1 MPDDNGAAAPP
12 ARLEELRALVDD
24 ALRGDCAAT
33 AVWYADKLATLSR
46 GAVEDELRLAR
57 AELADAPRRPLRQVG
72 ISLREDEARRAPETQ
87 RRMEEAERRG
97 TSDWIE
103 VATAVQ
109 RRVAR
114 ESLPAGASE
123 GDVDARVAAMRY
135 AAQRHPEI
143 CHWVRFNRARV
154 GDLREG
160 DAAPDVSLS
169 RLDGAATSLLADRDE
184 AKPLIVVS
192 GSLS

>member
-1 MPDDNGAAAPP
+1 MA
-12 ARLEELRALVDD
+12 LLR
-24 ALRGDCAAT
+24 
-33 AVWYADKLATLSR
+33 
-46 GAVEDELRLAR
+46 
-57 AELADAPRRPLRQVG
+57 
-72 ISLREDEARRAPETQ
+72 REDAARRAPETQ

-135 AAQRHPEI
+135 AAQRHPEW

-154 GDLREG
+154 TNRTKRSGR
-160 DAAPDVSLS
+160 SLTYKWPS
-169 RLDGAATSLLADRDE
+169 TIQCLNAGFDR
-184 AKPLIVVS
+184 
-192 GSLS
+192 

>member
-1 MPDDNGAAAPP
+1 M
-12 ARLEELRALVDD
+12 AL
-24 ALRGDCAAT
+24 L
-33 AVWYADKLATLSR
+33 
-46 GAVEDELRLAR
+46 
-57 AELADAPRRPLRQVG
+57 Q
-72 ISLREDEARRAPETQ
+72 REDMARRAPETQ
-87 RRMEEAERRG
+87 RLMEMAERRG

-109 RRVAR
+109 RRIAR

-169 RLDGAATSLLADRDE
+169 RLDGATTSLLADLDE
-184 AKPLIVVS
+184 AKPLVVVS

>member
-1 MPDDNGAAAPP
+1 M
-12 ARLEELRALVDD
+12 ALLQHED
-24 ALRGDCAAT
+24 A
-33 AVWYADKLATLSR
+33 
-46 GAVEDELRLAR
+46 
-57 AELADAPRRPLRQVG
+57 
-72 ISLREDEARRAPETQ
+72 ARREPETQ

-123 GDVDARVAAMRY
+123 GEVDARVTAMRY
-135 AAQRHPEI
+135 AAQRHPEC

-154 GDLREG
+154 GDLRAG
-160 DAAPDVSLS
+160 DAAPDV
-169 RLDGAATSLLADRDE
+169 RLWRLDDGAATSLLADRDE
-184 AKPLIVVS
+184 AKSLIVVS
-192 GSLS
+192 GALS

>member
-1 MPDDNGAAAPP
+1 M
-12 ARLEELRALVDD
+12 ALLQHED
-24 ALRGDCAAT
+24 A
-33 AVWYADKLATLSR
+33 
-46 GAVEDELRLAR
+46 
-57 AELADAPRRPLRQVG
+57 
-72 ISLREDEARRAPETQ
+72 ARREPETQ

-160 DAAPDVSLS
+160 DAAPDV
-169 RLDGAATSLLADRDE
+169 RLWRLDDGAATSLLADRDLS
-184 AKPLIVVS
+184 KPLVVVS

>member
-1 MPDDNGAAAPP
+1 M
-12 ARLEELRALVDD
+12 ALLQHED
-24 ALRGDCAAT
+24 A
-33 AVWYADKLATLSR
+33 
-46 GAVEDELRLAR
+46 
-57 AELADAPRRPLRQVG
+57 
-72 ISLREDEARRAPETQ
+72 ARREPETQ

-109 RRVAR
+109 RCVAR

-123 GDVDARVAAMRY
+123 GDVDARVTAMRY
-135 AAQRHPEI
+135 AAQRHPEC

-169 RLDGAATSLLADRDE
+169 RLDGVATSLLADRDLS
-184 AKPLIVVS
+184 KPLIVVS

>member
-1 MPDDNGAAAPP
+1 MA
-12 ARLEELRALVDD
+12 LLR
-24 ALRGDCAAT
+24 
-33 AVWYADKLATLSR
+33 
-46 GAVEDELRLAR
+46 
-57 AELADAPRRPLRQVG
+57 
-72 ISLREDEARRAPETQ
+72 REDAARRAPETQ
-87 RRMEEAERRG
+87 RLMEEAERRG

-160 DAAPDVSLS
+160 DAAPDCKLWH
-169 RLDGAATSLLADRDE
+169 LDGAATSLLADRDPS
-184 AKPLIVVS
+184 KPLIVVS

>member
-1 MPDDNGAAAPP
+1 M
-12 ARLEELRALVDD
+12 AL
-24 ALRGDCAAT
+24 L
-33 AVWYADKLATLSR
+33 
-46 GAVEDELRLAR
+46 
-57 AELADAPRRPLRQVG
+57 Q
-72 ISLREDEARRAPETQ
+72 REDAARREPETQ

-114 ESLPAGASE
+114 ESLLAGASE
-123 GDVDARVAAMRY
+123 GDVDARVTAMRY
-135 AAQRHPEI
+135 AAQRHPEC

-160 DAAPDVSLS
+160 DAAPDVPLWH
-169 RLDGAATSLLADRDE
+169 LDGAATSLLAGRDLS
-184 AKPLIVVS
+184 KPLIVVS

>member
-1 MPDDNGAAAPP
+1 M
-12 ARLEELRALVDD
+12 AL
-24 ALRGDCAAT
+24 
-33 AVWYADKLATLSR
+33 
-46 GAVEDELRLAR
+46 
-57 AELADAPRRPLRQVG
+57 LRQ
-72 ISLREDEARRAPETQ
+72 EDAARRAPETQ
-87 RRMEEAERRG
+87 RLMEESERRG

-160 DAAPDVSLS
+160 GAAPDVPLS
-169 RLDGAATSLLADRDE
+169 RLDGAATSLLAGRDLS
-184 AKPLIVVS
+184 KPLVVVS

>member
-1 MPDDNGAAAPP
+1 MA
-12 ARLEELRALVDD
+12 LLR
-24 ALRGDCAAT
+24 
-33 AVWYADKLATLSR
+33 
-46 GAVEDELRLAR
+46 
-57 AELADAPRRPLRQVG
+57 
-72 ISLREDEARRAPETQ
+72 RENEARRAPETQ

-160 DAAPDVSLS
+160 DAAPDV
-169 RLDGAATSLLADRDE
+169 RLWRLDDGAATSLLADRDE
-184 AKPLIVVS
+184 AKPIVVVS

>member
-1 MPDDNGAAAPP
+1 MA
-12 ARLEELRALVDD
+12 LLR
-24 ALRGDCAAT
+24 
-33 AVWYADKLATLSR
+33 
-46 GAVEDELRLAR
+46 
-57 AELADAPRRPLRQVG
+57 
-72 ISLREDEARRAPETQ
+72 REDAARRAPETQ

-135 AAQRHPEI
+135 AAQRHPEW

-154 GDLREG
+154 SDLRAG
-160 DAAPDVSLS
+160 DAAPDV
-169 RLDGAATSLLADRDE
+169 RLWRLDDGAATSLLADRDE

>member
-1 MPDDNGAAAPP
+1 MA
-12 ARLEELRALVDD
+12 LLR
-24 ALRGDCAAT
+24 
-33 AVWYADKLATLSR
+33 
-46 GAVEDELRLAR
+46 
-57 AELADAPRRPLRQVG
+57 
-72 ISLREDEARRAPETQ
+72 REDAARRAPETQ

-123 GDVDARVAAMRY
+123 GDVDARVTAMRY
-135 AAQRHPEI
+135 AAQRHPEC

-160 DAAPDVSLS
+160 DAAPDVRLW
-169 RLDGAATSLLADRDE
+169 RLDGAATSLLAGRDLS
-184 AKPLIVVS
+184 KPLVVVS

>member
-1 MPDDNGAAAPP
+1 M
-12 ARLEELRALVDD
+12 AL
-24 ALRGDCAAT
+24 
-33 AVWYADKLATLSR
+33 
-46 GAVEDELRLAR
+46 
-57 AELADAPRRPLRQVG
+57 LRQ
-72 ISLREDEARRAPETQ
+72 EDAARRAPETQ
-87 RRMEEAERRG
+87 RLMEESERRG

-114 ESLPAGASE
+114 ESLPAGTSE
-123 GDVDARVAAMRY
+123 GDVDARVTAMRY
-135 AAQRHPEI
+135 AAQRHPEC

-160 DAAPDVSLS
+160 DAAPDVRLW
-169 RLDGAATSLLADRDE
+169 RLDGVATSLLAGRDLS
-184 AKPLIVVS
+184 KPLVVVS

>member
-1 MPDDNGAAAPP
+1 MA
-12 ARLEELRALVDD
+12 LLR
-24 ALRGDCAAT
+24 
-33 AVWYADKLATLSR
+33 
-46 GAVEDELRLAR
+46 
-57 AELADAPRRPLRQVG
+57 
-72 ISLREDEARRAPETQ
+72 RENEARRAPETQ
-87 RRMEEAERRG
+87 RRMEEAERSG
-97 TSDWIE
+97 ASDWIE

-123 GDVDARVAAMRY
+123 GNVDARVAAMRY

-160 DAAPDVSLS
+160 DAAPDV
-169 RLDGAATSLLADRDE
+169 RLWRLDDGAATSLLADRDLS
-184 AKPLIVVS
+184 KPLVVVS

>member
-1 MPDDNGAAAPP
+1 MA
-12 ARLEELRALVDD
+12 LLR
-24 ALRGDCAAT
+24 
-33 AVWYADKLATLSR
+33 
-46 GAVEDELRLAR
+46 
-57 AELADAPRRPLRQVG
+57 
-72 ISLREDEARRAPETQ
+72 REDAARRAPETQ
-87 RRMEEAERRG
+87 RLMEEAERRG

-123 GDVDARVAAMRY
+123 GDVDARVTAMRY

-154 GDLREG
+154 GDLRAG
-160 DAAPDVSLS
+160 DVAPDVKLWH
-169 RLDGAATSLLADRDE
+169 LGGAATSLLADRDLS
-184 AKPLIVVS
+184 KSLVVVS

>member
-1 MPDDNGAAAPP
+1 M
-12 ARLEELRALVDD
+12 AL
-24 ALRGDCAAT
+24 L
-33 AVWYADKLATLSR
+33 
-46 GAVEDELRLAR
+46 
-57 AELADAPRRPLRQVG
+57 Q
-72 ISLREDEARRAPETQ
+72 REDAARREPETQ

-123 GDVDARVAAMRY
+123 GEVDARVAAMRY

-154 GDLREG
+154 GDLRAG
-160 DAAPDVSLS
+160 DVAPDVKLWH
-169 RLDGAATSLLADRDE
+169 LGGAATSLLADRDLS
-184 AKPLIVVS
+184 KPLIVVS

>member
-1 MPDDNGAAAPP
+1 M
-12 ARLEELRALVDD
+12 
-24 ALRGDCAAT
+24 
-33 AVWYADKLATLSR
+33 
-46 GAVEDELRLAR
+46 
-57 AELADAPRRPLRQVG
+57 
-72 ISLREDEARRAPETQ
+72 
-87 RRMEEAERRG
+87 
-97 TSDWIE
+97 
-103 VATAVQ
+103 
-109 RRVAR
+109 AR

-160 DAAPDVSLS
+160 GVAPDVSLS
-169 RLDGAATSLLADRDE
+169 RLDGAATSLLADRDLS
-184 AKPLIVVS
+184 KPLVVVS

>member
-1 MPDDNGAAAPP
+1 LAEAQLVA
-12 ARLEELRALVDD
+12 LLR
-24 ALRGDCAAT
+24 
-33 AVWYADKLATLSR
+33 
-46 GAVEDELRLAR
+46 
-57 AELADAPRRPLRQVG
+57 
-72 ISLREDEARRAPETQ
+72 REDAARRAPETQ

-109 RRVAR
+109 RRVAH

-123 GDVDARVAAMRY
+123 GDVDARVTAMRY

-160 DAAPDVSLS
+160 DAAPDIQLWH
-169 RLDGAATSLLADRDE
+169 LDGAATSLLAGRDLS
-184 AKPLIVVS
+184 KPLIVVS

>member
-1 MPDDNGAAAPP
+1 M
-12 ARLEELRALVDD
+12 ALLQHED
-24 ALRGDCAAT
+24 A
-33 AVWYADKLATLSR
+33 
-46 GAVEDELRLAR
+46 
-57 AELADAPRRPLRQVG
+57 
-72 ISLREDEARRAPETQ
+72 ARREPETQ

-169 RLDGAATSLLADRDE
+169 RLDGAATSLLADRDLS
-184 AKPLIVVS
+184 KPLVVVS

>member
-1 MPDDNGAAAPP
+1 MA
-12 ARLEELRALVDD
+12 E
-24 ALRGDCAAT
+24 
-33 AVWYADKLATLSR
+33 
-46 GAVEDELRLAR
+46 
-57 AELADAPRRPLRQVG
+57 AELEALLRQ
-72 ISLREDEARRAPETQ
+72 EDAARRAPETQ
-87 RRMEEAERRG
+87 RLMEEAERRG

-123 GDVDARVAAMRY
+123 GDVDARV
-135 AAQRHPEI
+135 
-143 CHWVRFNRARV
+143 

-160 DAAPDVSLS
+160 DVAPDVSLS
-169 RLDGAATSLLADRDE
+169 RLDGATTSLLAGRDLS
-184 AKPLIVVS
+184 KPLVVVS

>member
-1 MPDDNGAAAPP
+1 M
-12 ARLEELRALVDD
+12 AL
-24 ALRGDCAAT
+24 
-33 AVWYADKLATLSR
+33 
-46 GAVEDELRLAR
+46 
-57 AELADAPRRPLRQVG
+57 LRQ
-72 ISLREDEARRAPETQ
+72 EDEARRAAGTQ

-160 DAAPDVSLS
+160 DVAPDISLS

>member
-1 MPDDNGAAAPP
+1 M
-12 ARLEELRALVDD
+12 AL
-24 ALRGDCAAT
+24 L
-33 AVWYADKLATLSR
+33 
-46 GAVEDELRLAR
+46 
-57 AELADAPRRPLRQVG
+57 Q
-72 ISLREDEARRAPETQ
+72 REDAARRAPETQ
-87 RRMEEAERRG
+87 RLMEMAERRG

-109 RRVAR
+109 RRIAR

-160 DAAPDVSLS
+160 NAAPDVKLWH
-169 RLDGAATSLLADRDE
+169 LDGAATSLLADRDLS
-184 AKPLIVVS
+184 KPLVVIS

>member
-1 MPDDNGAAAPP
+1 MAL
-12 ARLEELRALVDD
+12 LELED
-24 ALRGDCAAT
+24 A
-33 AVWYADKLATLSR
+33 
-46 GAVEDELRLAR
+46 
-57 AELADAPRRPLRQVG
+57 
-72 ISLREDEARRAPETQ
+72 ARRAPETQ
-87 RRMEEAERRG
+87 RLMEVAERRG

-109 RRVAR
+109 RRVAH

-123 GDVDARVAAMRY
+123 GDVDARVTAMRY

-160 DAAPDVSLS
+160 DAAPDIQLWH
-169 RLDGAATSLLADRDE
+169 LDGAATSLLAGRDLS
-184 AKPLIVVS
+184 KPLIVVS

>member
-1 MPDDNGAAAPP
+1 MA
-12 ARLEELRALVDD
+12 LLR
-24 ALRGDCAAT
+24 
-33 AVWYADKLATLSR
+33 
-46 GAVEDELRLAR
+46 
-57 AELADAPRRPLRQVG
+57 
-72 ISLREDEARRAPETQ
+72 REDGARRAPETQ
-87 RRMEEAERRG
+87 RRMEESERRG

-123 GDVDARVAAMRY
+123 GDVDARVTAMRY

-160 DAAPDVSLS
+160 GAAPDVKLWH
-169 RLDGAATSLLADRDE
+169 LDGAATSLLADRDLS
-184 AKPLIVVS
+184 KPLVVVS

>member
-1 MPDDNGAAAPP
+1 
-12 ARLEELRALVDD
+12 
-24 ALRGDCAAT
+24 
-33 AVWYADKLATLSR
+33 LA
-46 GAVEDELRLAR
+46 E
-57 AELADAPRRPLRQVG
+57 AELVALLR
-72 ISLREDEARRAPETQ
+72 REDAARRAPETQ

-109 RRVAR
+109 RRVAH

-123 GDVDARVAAMRY
+123 GDVDARVTAMRY

-160 DAAPDVSLS
+160 DAAPDIQLWH
-169 RLDGAATSLLADRDE
+169 LDGAATSLLAGRDLS
-184 AKPLIVVS
+184 KPLIVVS

>member
-1 MPDDNGAAAPP
+1 M
-12 ARLEELRALVDD
+12 ALLQHED
-24 ALRGDCAAT
+24 A
-33 AVWYADKLATLSR
+33 
-46 GAVEDELRLAR
+46 
-57 AELADAPRRPLRQVG
+57 
-72 ISLREDEARRAPETQ
+72 ARREPETQ

-123 GDVDARVAAMRY
+123 GDVDARVTAMRY
-135 AAQRHPEI
+135 AAQRHPEC

-160 DAAPDVSLS
+160 DAAPDVSLW
-169 RLDGAATSLLADRDE
+169 RLDGAATSLLAGRDLS
-184 AKPLIVVS
+184 KPLVVVS

>member
-1 MPDDNGAAAPP
+1 M
-12 ARLEELRALVDD
+12 AL
-24 ALRGDCAAT
+24 LH
-33 AVWYADKLATLSR
+33 
-46 GAVEDELRLAR
+46 
-57 AELADAPRRPLRQVG
+57 
-72 ISLREDEARRAPETQ
+72 REDGARRAPETQ

-154 GDLREG
+154 GDLRAG
-160 DAAPDVSLS
+160 DVAPDVKLWH
-169 RLDGAATSLLADRDE
+169 LGGAATSLLADRDLS
-184 AKPLIVVS
+184 KPLVVVS

>member
-1 MPDDNGAAAPP
+1 MA
-12 ARLEELRALVDD
+12 LLR
-24 ALRGDCAAT
+24 
-33 AVWYADKLATLSR
+33 
-46 GAVEDELRLAR
+46 
-57 AELADAPRRPLRQVG
+57 
-72 ISLREDEARRAPETQ
+72 REDGARRAPETQ

-123 GDVDARVAAMRY
+123 GDVDARVTAMRY

-154 GDLREG
+154 GDLRAG
-160 DAAPDVSLS
+160 DVAPDVKLWH
-169 RLDGAATSLLADRDE
+169 LGGAATSLLADRDLS
-184 AKPLIVVS
+184 KPLIVVS

>member
-1 MPDDNGAAAPP
+1 MA
-12 ARLEELRALVDD
+12 LLR
-24 ALRGDCAAT
+24 
-33 AVWYADKLATLSR
+33 
-46 GAVEDELRLAR
+46 
-57 AELADAPRRPLRQVG
+57 
-72 ISLREDEARRAPETQ
+72 REDAARRAPETQ

-109 RRVAR
+109 RRVAH

-123 GDVDARVAAMRY
+123 GDVDARVTAMRY

-160 DAAPDVSLS
+160 DAAPDV
-169 RLDGAATSLLADRDE
+169 RLWRLDDGAATSLLADRDPS
-184 AKPLIVVS
+184 KPLIVVS

>member
-1 MPDDNGAAAPP
+1 MA
-12 ARLEELRALVDD
+12 LLR
-24 ALRGDCAAT
+24 
-33 AVWYADKLATLSR
+33 
-46 GAVEDELRLAR
+46 
-57 AELADAPRRPLRQVG
+57 
-72 ISLREDEARRAPETQ
+72 REDAARRAPETQ
-87 RRMEEAERRG
+87 RLMEEAERRG
-97 TSDWIE
+97 ASDWIE

-114 ESLPAGASE
+114 ESLPPGASE
-123 GDVDARVAAMRY
+123 GDVDARVTAVRY

-160 DAAPDVSLS
+160 NVAPDVKLWH
-169 RLDGAATSLLADRDE
+169 LDGAATSLLADRDLS
-184 AKPLIVVS
+184 KPLVVVS

>member
-1 MPDDNGAAAPP
+1 M
-12 ARLEELRALVDD
+12 AL
-24 ALRGDCAAT
+24 L
-33 AVWYADKLATLSR
+33 
-46 GAVEDELRLAR
+46 
-57 AELADAPRRPLRQVG
+57 Q
-72 ISLREDEARRAPETQ
+72 REDAARREPETQ

-109 RRVAR
+109 RRIAR

-123 GDVDARVAAMRY
+123 GDVDARVTAMRY
-135 AAQRHPEI
+135 AAQRHPEC

-160 DAAPDVSLS
+160 DAAPDV
-169 RLDGAATSLLADRDE
+169 RLWRLDDGAATSLLADRDPS
-184 AKPLIVVS
+184 KPLIVVS

>member
-1 MPDDNGAAAPP
+1 MA
-12 ARLEELRALVDD
+12 LLR
-24 ALRGDCAAT
+24 
-33 AVWYADKLATLSR
+33 
-46 GAVEDELRLAR
+46 
-57 AELADAPRRPLRQVG
+57 
-72 ISLREDEARRAPETQ
+72 REDAARRAPETQ
-87 RRMEEAERRG
+87 RLMEEAERRG
-97 TSDWIE
+97 ASDWIE

-135 AAQRHPEI
+135 AAQRHPES

-160 DAAPDVSLS
+160 DAAPDVKLWH
-169 RLDGAATSLLADRDE
+169 LDGAATSLLADRDLS
-184 AKPLIVVS
+184 KPLVVVS

>member
-1 MPDDNGAAAPP
+1 M
-12 ARLEELRALVDD
+12 AL
-24 ALRGDCAAT
+24 L
-33 AVWYADKLATLSR
+33 
-46 GAVEDELRLAR
+46 
-57 AELADAPRRPLRQVG
+57 Q
-72 ISLREDEARRAPETQ
+72 REDAARREPETQ

-123 GDVDARVAAMRY
+123 GDVDARVTAMRY
-135 AAQRHPEI
+135 AAQRHPEC

-160 DAAPDVSLS
+160 DAAPDV
-169 RLDGAATSLLADRDE
+169 RLRRLDDGAATSLLADRDE
-184 AKPLIVVS
+184 AKPLVVVS

>member
-1 MPDDNGAAAPP
+1 MA
-12 ARLEELRALVDD
+12 LLR
-24 ALRGDCAAT
+24 
-33 AVWYADKLATLSR
+33 
-46 GAVEDELRLAR
+46 
-57 AELADAPRRPLRQVG
+57 
-72 ISLREDEARRAPETQ
+72 REDAARRAPETQ

-143 CHWVRFNRARV
+143 CHWVGFNRARV
-154 GDLREG
+154 GDLRAG
-160 DAAPDVSLS
+160 DAAPDV
-169 RLDGAATSLLADRDE
+169 RLWRLDDGAATSLLADRDE

>member
-1 MPDDNGAAAPP
+1 M
-12 ARLEELRALVDD
+12 AL
-24 ALRGDCAAT
+24 L
-33 AVWYADKLATLSR
+33 
-46 GAVEDELRLAR
+46 
-57 AELADAPRRPLRQVG
+57 Q
-72 ISLREDEARRAPETQ
+72 REDAARRAPETQ
-87 RRMEEAERRG
+87 RLMEMAERRG

-135 AAQRHPEI
+135 AAQRHPEC

-160 DAAPDVSLS
+160 DAAPDV
-169 RLDGAATSLLADRDE
+169 RLWRIDDGAATSLLADRDE
-184 AKPLIVVS
+184 AKPLVVVS

>member
-1 MPDDNGAAAPP
+1 M
-12 ARLEELRALVDD
+12 AL
-24 ALRGDCAAT
+24 L
-33 AVWYADKLATLSR
+33 
-46 GAVEDELRLAR
+46 
-57 AELADAPRRPLRQVG
+57 Q
-72 ISLREDEARRAPETQ
+72 REDAARRAPGTQ

-123 GDVDARVAAMRY
+123 GDVDARVTAMRY
-135 AAQRHPEI
+135 AAQRHPEC

-160 DAAPDVSLS
+160 DAAPDV
-169 RLDGAATSLLADRDE
+169 RLWRLDDGAATSLLADRDE